1 MVGSAKPKHFTPERP
16 PCEDPLVEGAIQMK
30 SELLDGASVHKPLK
44 KLIKKHDE
52 ISLAVA
58 WGYNGKVADCLFD
71 HSAKFQT
78 VMFGVAFCQTD
89 PALIDRLVD
98 LRNAFI
104 AESKSGT
111 FHPKLYYFR
120 TGSVAEAI
128 VGSSNFTRGGLGK
141 NWEASLHI
149 KGNADAP
156 VFEQIR
162 STLEE
167 YRKLQKPV
175 TAAIAKNYRLQFDA
189 AKKIK
194 KPKNPILPSDQP
206 AWRQFTSPLVE
217 MDWDSYLRL
226 VRGSRFH
233 ELDKRLS
240 LLRQTQQMFAGVGS
254 FADLSPNE
262 WKAIAGV
269 IGEAQKRDAGLD
281 WHDWKWFGSMSGMGD
296 FANRV
301 KEQDRWLTR
310 AIDSIPRYGD
320 ISRGQFDGY
329 CERFLRAFENS
340 HRTGGVPTATRLL
353 AMKRPD
359 TFVCISKPNKAG
371 LAEALSFAPS
381 GLSLGNYWDRI
392 VEPIRTSVW
401 FNVDRPSGKGGE
413 IWEGRAAMLDA
424 IYYDP
429 G

>member
-1 MVGSAKPKHFTPERP
+1 
-16 PCEDPLVEGAIQMK
+16 MK
-30 SELLDGASVHKPLK
+30 VELLDARAAAKRLK
-44 KLIKKHDE
+44 KLISKHDE
-52 ISLAVA
+52 IHMAAA
-58 WGYNGKVADCLFD
+58 WGYDGQLADHLLKN
-71 HSAKFQT
+71 AQKFT
-78 VMFGVAFCQTD
+78 SVTFGVAFCQTD
-89 PALIDRLVD
+89 PDLIDRLVN

-104 AESKSGT
+104 AESKNGT

-120 TGSVAEAI
+120 TGSLAEAV

-162 STLEE
+162 STLEG
-167 YRKLQKPV
+167 YRHLQKPV

-194 KPKNPILPSDQP
+194 KPKNPVLPSDQT

-217 MDWDSYLRL
+217 MDWASY
-226 VRGSRFH
+226 VRFVKASRFH

-254 FADLSPNE
+254 FADLSPNQ

-269 IGEAQKRDAGLD
+269 IGAAQKRDAGLD
-281 WHDWKWFGSMSGMGD
+281 AHDWKWFGSMSGMGD

-310 AIDSIPRYGD
+310 AIDSIPRSGD
-320 ISRGQFDGY
+320 ISRGQFDSY
-329 CERFLRAFENS
+329 CEHFLRAFENS

-381 GLSLGNYWDRI
+381 GLSLENYWDRI
-392 VEPIRTSVW
+392 IEPIRISAW
-401 FNVDRPSGKGGE
+401 FNVDRPSGKDGE

-429 G
+429 S